1 LYERFCIL
9 AAALRLPQWNGAA
22 LRPFLDELLHRAD
35 AKARR
40 LRQLVPGMS
49 EECAR
54 EAICRATSMLSW
66 QRMNDV
72 MSRIMTQRDLE
83 EEAWD
88 LIDLLPV
95 CYEPGRTDMP
105 LSAIPRVVL
114 RSFANHLQEA
124 LRLDAPHAYRLTAR
138 LFCAR
143 NWTQFA
149 GATPFIPLTE
159 PLYTYAVAV
168 VNGSREAWLEPC
180 AAAAR
185 LDDEFDAM
193 MLVRHDAFLADL
205 AQNDFVD
212 QAGLLA
218 AASNG
223 ALLAMETFD
232 LEGTRFRATTS
243 VKAAELDYPSECRLA
258 LAAGNRTHLHYVRLR
273 AALYTALLHSGKH
286 EEADIAREI
295 LVARGSEY
303 RAEYERLL
311 RQWAPRDAKAL
322 CRTALRLVT

>member
-9 AAALRLPQWNGAA
+9 ATALRLPEWKGAA
-22 LRPFLDELLHRAD
+22 LRPFIEELLRRAD

-40 LRQLVPGMS
+40 LSQLVPGMS

-54 EAICRATSMLSW
+54 EAVCRASSMLSW
-66 QRMNDV
+66 RRMNDV
-72 MSRIMTQRDLE
+72 MARVTTQQDLE

-95 CYEPGRTDMP
+95 CYEPAPADMP
-105 LSAIPRVVL
+105 LSAIPPVVL
-114 RSFANHLQEA
+114 RSFAKHLQEA
-124 LRLDAPHAYRLTAR
+124 LRLDAPYAYRLTAT
-138 LFCAR
+138 LFGAR
-143 NWTQFA
+143 NRTKLA

-159 PLYTYAVAV
+159 PLYAYAVTA
-168 VNGSREAWLEPC
+168 VNGSRKVWLEPC

-193 MLVRHDAFLADL
+193 MLVCHDAFLADL
-205 AQNDFVD
+205 AQNEFVD

-223 ALLAMETFD
+223 ALFAMEIFD
-232 LEGTRFRATTS
+232 LEGTCFRASTS

-258 LAAGNRTHLHYVRLR
+258 LAPHNRTHLHYVRLK
-273 AALYTALLHSGKH
+273 SGYLCG
-286 EEADIAREI
+286 IA
-295 LVARGSEY
+295 SF
-303 RAEYERLL
+303 
-311 RQWAPRDAKAL
+311 RQA
-322 CRTALRLVT
+322 